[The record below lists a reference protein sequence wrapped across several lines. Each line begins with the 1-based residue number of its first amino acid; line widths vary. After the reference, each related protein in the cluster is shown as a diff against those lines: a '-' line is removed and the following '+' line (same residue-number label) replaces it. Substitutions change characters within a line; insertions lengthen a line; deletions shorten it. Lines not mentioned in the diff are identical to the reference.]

1 MTIYSI
7 LPIVVGTW
15 FLIMGALIFLK
26 DKRSPVNCT
35 FALIGLSCSVWL
47 YGYTVAYSTKDA
59 QMALG
64 VIKLLYIGVIFIPTS
79 FYHFSL
85 GFVSRFDQKSRKAMD
100 VFIPYA
106 LSGLFLI
113 LLFATDHFIVGVY
126 KYYWGYYARAG
137 IIHTIFLIFFS
148 TFWMR
153 GILRLYFSHKRIGHK
168 SPVTLN
174 TIKYIFLAFLVGSAG
189 MLDFIQNYG
198 IEFYPFGSIFV
209 GIGVSVIAYAIVR
222 HHLLNINIAI
232 TRASIFAIVYILV
245 LGIPFG
251 VGALVKEPFSRVAP
265 HWWWLLPMSLLVVSA
280 SIAPYVYIRLQKR
293 IESRLRAQEFQSH
306 EALRRLS
313 HNMLRFTNLEGLL
326 KLVVHHLVKILNLKF
341 AAVYLLDSHANK
353 YILKSYWR
361 PRQLLDTS
369 FEPPAEFSRNSSL
382 VKDLYI
388 RRLPIVTE
396 ELRLF
401 APNKSSS
408 HIRELISIL
417 LKLKSNIVIPSFL
430 RNEILG
436 FLVLSDRRTNTA
448 FTQEDL
454 NLLMVLSNEAA
465 LAIENAQ
472 FHQKEKMVLMEKSR
486 REALADMAPGA
497 SHQFN
502 NRLVSISSSAELL
515 LLKLENVNIDKLKN
529 EDVKRVLKEAK
540 ETLELID
547 KEVYKGKEIT
557 SAILRR
563 AKAKVDFQK
572 VDIKSLI
579 ENAHKLVQIGHS
591 GSGIQKFKE
600 PKFKMKLL
608 TNVHDIFASEALLQD
623 CFYNLIDNAFD
634 AIRDAISKKVKS
646 EAHAGE
652 IIVTLQQ
659 KDQIFTIQVSDNGIG
674 LTKENHRKLFTPYFT
689 TKATSG
695 KGSGLG
701 LYVIRDF
708 IEMHKGTVGCDS
720 EYGKGT
726 TFTVKI
732 PIKNN
737 HGTTNE

>member
-1 MTIYSI
+1 MVNSHNFLYIFTAITSI
-7 LPIVVGTW
+7 SLGTYVFFRNINSEINRAW
-15 FLIMGALIFLK
+15 YLLACSTFLW
-26 DKRSPVNCT
+26 S
-35 FALIGLSCSVWL
+35 
-47 YGYTVAYSTKDA
+47 
-59 QMALG
+59 LG
-64 VIKLLYIGVIFIPTS
+64 VGLMLFAGSRSSAMFWGSVSHVGASLIPSTYLHFILALVRKTRSKKRLLFISYCLGILFAMLSFTHLLIRDFSPKLFFNYYFQPGLLYPVFIIMFFFTIG
-79 FYHFSL
+79 YAL
-85 GFVSRFDQKSRKAMD
+85 YLLFVSRKTASEILRNQLTYVAFASFLGFGGGATTFPLVYGIELYPFGGIVFLYNIIISFAILRYRLMD
-100 VFIPYA
+100 VRVA
-106 LSGLFLI
+106 M
-113 LLFATDHFIVGVY
+113 T
-126 KYYWGYYARAG
+126 RAG
-137 IIHTIFLIFFS
+137 IFAFV
-148 TFWMR
+148 
-153 GILRLYFSHKRIGHK
+153 YA
-168 SPVTLN
+168 
-174 TIKYIFLAFLVGSAG
+174 LALG
-189 MLDFIQNYG
+189 L
-198 IEFYPFGSIFV
+198 P
-209 GIGVSVIAYAIVR
+209 
-222 HHLLNINIAI
+222 
-232 TRASIFAIVYILV
+232 FAIGGIVKPLLYEVTSNWWLVPMFSLAIL
-245 LGIPFG
+245 
-251 VGALVKEPFSRVAP
+251 ASVAP
-265 HWWWLLPMSLLVVSA
+265 FIYMK
-280 SIAPYVYIRLQKR
+280 LQKR

-313 HNMLRFTNLEGLL
+313 RNMLRFTNLEGLL

-341 AAVYLLDSHANK
+341 AAVYLLDSQANK

-361 PRQLLDTS
+361 PQQSLDTS

-382 VKDLYI
+382 AKDLYI

-401 APNKSSS
+401 APNRASS

-430 RNEILG
+430 RNDVLG

-502 NRLVSISSSAELL
+502 NRLVSISSSAELM
-515 LLKLENVNIDKLKN
+515 LLKLEKIKTKKLKD
-529 EDVKRVLKEAK
+529 EEVKTVLKEAK

-600 PKFKMKLL
+600 PKFKMKPL
-608 TNVHDIFASEALLQD
+608 TDVHDIFASEALLQD

-634 AIRDAISKKVKS
+634 AIRDAISKKVKP
-646 EAHAGE
+646 ETHAGE

-674 LTKENHRKLFTPYFT
+674 LTKENQRKLFTPYFT

-737 HGTTNE
+737 HETAKK

>member
-1 MTIYSI
+1 MTIFSI
-7 LPIVVGTW
+7 SPLIVAILFFVSGV
-15 FLIMGALIFLK
+15 LVYLK
-26 DKRSPVNCT
+26 DKKSAVNIVL
-35 FALIGLSCSVWL
+35 ALEWAALVLWL
-47 YGYTVAYSTKDA
+47 FGYFMAYSTKQEDVA
-59 QMALG
+59 IFW
-64 VIKLLYIGVIFIPTS
+64 VKLAYIGVIFIPTL
-79 FYHFSL
+79 FYHFTMVFLQIGPKKIKRKIYTAYAGALAFL
-85 GFVSRFDQKSRKAMD
+85 GF
-100 VFIPYA
+100 
-106 LSGLFLI
+106 
-113 LLFATDHFIVGVY
+113 
-126 KYYWGYYARAG
+126 
-137 IIHTIFLIFFS
+137 
-148 TFWMR
+148 
-153 GILRLYFSHKRIGHK
+153 LYFSPYMVSGVNKFFWGYQTK
-168 SPVTLN
+168 VGPVHNLYMVYFAALLIASFLN
-174 TIKYIFLAFLVGSAG
+174 FYTMYKKVRNKLAMESVRIKYVFLAFGIGSLGAI
-189 MLDFIQNYG
+189 DFIANYG
-198 IEFYPFGSIFV
+198 VEFYPFGFIF
-209 GIGVSVIAYAIVR
+209 IGMGLMILNYAIIRYQVM
-222 HHLLNINIAI
+222 NINVAI
-232 TRASIFAIVYILV
+232 TRAGIFAIVYTLV

-251 VGALVKEPFSRVAP
+251 VGAFIKEPLSKAAP
-265 HWWWLLPMSLLVVSA
+265 HWWWLLPMFLLVVSA
-280 SIAPYVYIRLQKR
+280 SIAPFVYIRLQKR
-293 IESRLRAQEFQSH
+293 IESRLRYQEFESH
-306 EALRRLS
+306 KALRKLS

-326 KLVVHHLVKILNLKF
+326 KLIVHHLVKILNLKF
-341 AAVYLLDSHANK
+341 AAVYLLDSQANK

-361 PRQLLDTS
+361 PQQSLDTS

-382 VKDLYI
+382 AKDLYI

-401 APNKSSS
+401 APNRASS

-430 RNEILG
+430 RNDVLG

-502 NRLVSISSSAELL
+502 NRLVSISSSAELM
-515 LLKLENVNIDKLKN
+515 LLKLEKIKTKKLKD
-529 EDVKRVLKEAK
+529 EEVKTVLKEAK

-608 TNVHDIFASEALLQD
+608 TDVRDIFASEALLQD

-634 AIRDAISKKVKS
+634 AIRDAISKKVKP
-646 EAHAGE
+646 ETHAGE

-674 LTKENHRKLFTPYFT
+674 LTKENQRKLFTPYFT

-737 HGTTNE
+737 HGTAKK